1 MQSPTDEGCSA
12 GVALG
17 YSDEDEAS
25 LQEHID
31 CLTLEMLEQQ
41 LEEAG
46 NDRIGSEDS
55 SSCCWASLLQL
66 DASPLSPPPPPQ
78 PTNPLV
84 GLLSPE
90 PAPPSSSSCPAAFA
104 LPITPPALPA
114 ALQNGSH
121 STDNHSVSALPHARQ
136 LSLKVPEEIRID
148 RKKWY
153 TLQIEPTD
161 ERAGRLLR
169 SIHKVT
175 YVPPTSPA
183 AMPLRRQHVNTS
195 HESNGSGSERL
206 FLTLQFSARSK
217 QQPVP
222 LQRSYDEMIEVL
234 QQENCLHKTHNGS
247 TFCQCVLKV
256 RFKKRPRGATNKTYA
271 RLELKALILASP
283 PSSEAEP
290 PPLIL
295 AESDNVELVFKGG
308 VNAPKKKRTTATT
321 TSATTSMQHCIY
333 RLQPVPAFSA
343 LPYSASVLPS
353 SSPSSS
359 SPVSPLS
366 IPSSPSPFPSSAPS
380 PVSSSPSAMMIAPN
394 LSSPSSSNELSL
406 LTSSFSSTSFLPSSS
421 SAMAASATSF
431 SLSVSP
437 SSPPTE
443 APPTMLRSISPKLSR
458 DMDRIEAGSEIVW
471 LLGENFPR
479 ALRITFDDT
488 TAEELANEG
497 SEEAAR
503 FYRACKVP
511 SLLQIIHDL
520 ERKAWNDVELGK
532 VVWNGRFFI
541 LVRLYLS
548 VLFSCIRSLSLL
560 LFTFLIT
567 SNKVDRRVCA
577 DAAVYKR
584 RTDWTQYC
592 LSLLLSK
599 SSILHILS
607 WFVLSLSLSLSFRI
621 SQKQI
626 IDLKLSR
633 QVLQLLKKD
642 DERDQ
647 SGGRDN
653 DNNYHDRKDYNG
665 GGSGN
670 SGSNNEGRN
679 NESKKRKIAFTQLQD
694 LVLSQDMVLRL
705 LNTSSPTLLPS
716 LCRRRTDE
724 HRTLLHLF
732 CILGYERAIDV
743 LLQQL
748 ETKEAIRLVATSD
761 SFGCLPLHFAA
772 FQGRE
777 DIVRALLQFD
787 VAAKRDESI
796 CYRRDCNGE
805 IALQIAER
813 LGHMDVVFMLMQRH
827 EQEESEE
834 EQEEGETHKREKAAT
849 TDKVTRK
856 THKEKK
862 TRKEEI
868 IDAMKQDD
876 DDEEAEEGMEEEER
890 LPRLLSSSS
899 TANKLAD
906 QPGQDAPSMPALTKL
921 KREKRRSLSK
931 TLSNKLFRGFKGRKE
946 KEEEEEE
953 KKEELKARFHETRT
967 TQDDSTFRC
976 SRDKKDAEASSRRF
990 SVSMPLNVRH
1000 LIHAD
1005 FNAASGFRGMPSEW
1019 ELMLKGTIS
1028 KDEALEEPDAVL
1040 DVLQFQQRHSRQLSG
1055 SPLSTTE
1062 TSSPP
1067 SRRVQLSTSFER
1079 RHPFPLSS
1087 PSSSTSSSSAE
1098 GGEGEGIV
1106 AIDRGEVTISFPA
1119 DKQFVKF
1126 DVLINKEDPYAL
1138 YKDIVKQTNSAEHNL
1153 FSAINSITG
1162 DPVSI
1167 RKLDLDATNLHE
1179 ISSGIRLMKEM
1190 RHENIV
1196 QFLDAFIQGRKLWV
1210 VMQGTAH
1217 LSLADLIQL
1226 GVKFDETLIAY
1237 ICLEALKGLCHVH
1250 AMNRIHNNINSKTVL
1265 ITPSGQVKI
1274 TNLVD
1279 CSKLGSDSS
1288 RTERDETQCRLS
1300 SPEQIRAK
1308 NHDAKVDVWSV
1319 GVLAMLLAEGTLPY
1333 SDLPLIRALF
1343 LIRTKGA
1350 PELKEKQRWGKP
1362 FRNFLSHCLRKDH
1375 KDRPTALDLL
1385 HKHPFLNK
1393 AHEEGWEEG
1402 SKAVLKALFLQ
1413 HQSVEEPKRGQQPGT
1428 ASSSSMFL

>member
-1 MQSPTDEGCSA
+1 
-12 GVALG
+12 
-17 YSDEDEAS
+17 
-25 LQEHID
+25 
-31 CLTLEMLEQQ
+31 
-41 LEEAG
+41 
-46 NDRIGSEDS
+46 
-55 SSCCWASLLQL
+55 
-66 DASPLSPPPPPQ
+66 
-78 PTNPLV
+78 
-84 GLLSPE
+84 
-90 PAPPSSSSCPAAFA
+90 
-104 LPITPPALPA
+104 
-114 ALQNGSH
+114 
-121 STDNHSVSALPHARQ
+121 
-136 LSLKVPEEIRID
+136 
-148 RKKWY
+148 
-153 TLQIEPTD
+153 
-161 ERAGRLLR
+161 
-169 SIHKVT
+169 
-175 YVPPTSPA
+175 
-183 AMPLRRQHVNTS
+183 
-195 HESNGSGSERL
+195 
-206 FLTLQFSARSK
+206 
-217 QQPVP
+217 
-222 LQRSYDEMIEVL
+222 
-234 QQENCLHKTHNGS
+234 
-247 TFCQCVLKV
+247 
-256 RFKKRPRGATNKTYA
+256 
-271 RLELKALILASP
+271 
-283 PSSEAEP
+283 
-290 PPLIL
+290 
-295 AESDNVELVFKGG
+295 
-308 VNAPKKKRTTATT
+308 
-321 TSATTSMQHCIY
+321 MQHCIY

-532 VVWNGRFFI
+532 
-541 LVRLYLS
+541 L
-548 VLFSCIRSLSLL
+548 
-560 LFTFLIT
+560 TEE
-567 SNKVDRRVCA
+567 
-577 DAAVYKR
+577 
-584 RTDWTQYC
+584 
-592 LSLLLSK
+592 
-599 SSILHILS
+599 
-607 WFVLSLSLSLSFRI
+607 FVLMQPYTSVVRIGLSTASRSFFPNP
-621 SQKQI
+621 QYFTYYP
-626 IDLKLSR
+626 DLKLSR